1 MKKIVLFPLI
11 IFIFLI
17 TGCNTNTEESV
28 IKELEKTMENPKTY
42 QLQGTLQTI
51 SNDETYEYDVVTS
64 YSDNMYKV
72 SLINKANDHEQII
85 LKNEEGVYVLT
96 PSLNKSFK
104 FQSDWPNNSSQIY
117 LLQSIIKDI
126 KEDEERLFEE
136 TESGYKFT
144 VKADYPNNHL
154 LKKQVISID
163 KDYQVKTIEVYDE
176 NNKLQMQISI
186 NKYDDNP
193 KFTDNFF
200 VLEELETT
208 EETFEE
214 ETIDVLEEAVYP
226 LYLPEGT
233 VLETEEK
240 VMKTDGERIILSF
253 TGEKPFLLVEET
265 VSYNESLDVIPTFG
279 EPDFLTDTLAAFT
292 ENSINWTSNGIEY
305 YIVSDVM
312 NQEELTMIAK
322 SLTPLTII
330 K

>member
-1 MKKIVLFPLI
+1 
-11 IFIFLI
+11 
-17 TGCNTNTEESV
+17 
-28 IKELEKTMENPKTY
+28 
-42 QLQGTLQTI
+42 
-51 SNDETYEYDVVTS
+51 
-64 YSDNMYKV
+64 MYKV

-117 LLQSIIKDI
+117 LLQSLIKDI
-126 KEDEERLFEE
+126 KEDEERVFEE
-136 TESGYKFT
+136 TEDGYSFT
-144 VKADYPNNHL
+144 VKANYPNNHM
-154 LKKQVISID
+154 LKKQVISFD
-163 KDYQVKTIEVYDE
+163 KDYMLKTIKVYDE
-176 NNKLQMQISI
+176 NDDLQMQISI
-186 NKYDDNP
+186 EKYDDSP
-193 KFTDNFF
+193 NFSDDF
-200 VLEELETT
+200 FILEEMETT
-208 EETFEE
+208 EETFKEDE
-214 ETIDVLEEAVYP
+214 LPVSELEEAIYP

-253 TGEKPFLLVEET
+253 VGEKPFLLVEET
-265 VSYNESLDVIPTFG
+265 VSYNDDLDIIPTFG
-279 EPDFLTDTLAAFT
+279 EPDFLVDTLAAFT

-322 SLTPLTII
+322 SLTPLTIL